1 MDIEIASVLN
11 KRPIM
16 KPFEEPKDIQDL
28 PGGLIDKEY
37 WSIMYKKKEGSVLK
51 SYMFFLR
58 VKHLYST
65 SVMN

>member
-28 PGGLIDKEY
+28 PVGLIDKEY
-37 WSIMYKKKEGSVLK
+37 WSIVYKKKEGAVLK
-51 SYMFFLR
+51 NCMFFLR
-58 VKHLYST
+58 DKHLYST
-65 SVMN
+65 STMN